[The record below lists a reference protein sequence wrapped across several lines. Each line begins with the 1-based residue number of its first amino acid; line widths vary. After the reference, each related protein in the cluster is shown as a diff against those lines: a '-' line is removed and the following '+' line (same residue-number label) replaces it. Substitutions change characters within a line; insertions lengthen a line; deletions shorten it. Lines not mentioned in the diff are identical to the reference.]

1 MNGFLTIRM
10 ADFNENLLVK
20 DWCNLKGTRKTK
32 GISWRAAEITGLNL
46 KTQTLNWKKELD
58 Y

>member
-1 MNGFLTIRM
+1 M

-20 DWCNLKGTRKTK
+20 DWSNSKGTRKTK